1 MSTTYNDSLRSK
13 VFGAV
18 QRFIEPCILLLLS
31 KTPSHG
37 YGLLADLATHCGE
50 KVDIGDLYRTLRS
63 MEMDG
68 WVTSKWDEKQG
79 GRNKR
84 VYKITTDGREILKDA
99 VASLRK
105 TDNLIHHLFT
115 GYQKVFPDAKIV

>member
-1 MSTTYNDSLRSK
+1 MCKTCGCSFRSRE
-13 VFGAV
+13 FGAV
-18 QRFIEPCILLLLS
+18 ERFIEPCILLLLS

-50 KVDIGDLYRTLRS
+50 KVDIGDLYRTLRR

-68 WVTSKWDEKQG
+68 WVTSDWNGKQG
-79 GRNKR
+79 GRSKR
-84 VYKITTDGREILKDA
+84 VYKITDDGREILKDA
-99 VASLRK
+99 VASLKK

-115 GYQKVFPDAKIV
+115 GYQKVYPDAKIV